1 MRRSPLLPS
10 SGAALLA
17 AALFVAPGALALPT
31 PGAHVPHA
39 VAEDPD
45 GMSIDL
51 AWLRGR
57 PTLVL
62 YEDKDTSSWNQDL
75 RDQLARLAQ
84 RDPRSRVV
92 AVVPVVDVG
101 AYDFW
106 PARGFARGAVRQE
119 AERSGMT
126 LYCDWGGGFRQ
137 ALSLRRGTSSTIL
150 LDRAGK
156 VIFARE
162 GKLSPDDAR
171 TLVRLLLEQVG
182 G

>member
-1 MRRSPLLPS
+1 M
-10 SGAALLA
+10 
-17 AALFVAPGALALPT
+17 ALPT
-31 PGAHVPHA
+31 PGARVPHA

-62 YEDKDTSSWNQDL
+62 YEDKNTSSWNQDL
-75 RDQLARLAQ
+75 REQLARLAE
-84 RDPRSRVV
+84 RDPRSAVV
-92 AVVPVVDVG
+92 AVVPVIDLG

-106 PARGFARGAVRQE
+106 PARGFARGEVRHE
-119 AERSGMT
+119 AQRSGIT

-150 LDRAGK
+150 LDRNGK

-162 GKLSPDDAR
+162 GKLSPEDGRALID
-171 TLVRLLLEQVG
+171 LLLEQVG
-182 G
+182 E

>member
-17 AALFVAPGALALPT
+17 AALFVAPSAMALPA
-31 PGAHVPHA
+31 PGAQVSHA

-51 AWLRGR
+51 AWMRGR

-62 YEDKDTSSWNQDL
+62 YEDKNTSSWNEGL
-75 RDQLARLAQ
+75 RAQLARLADS
-84 RDPRSRVV
+84 DPRSRLV
-92 AVVPVVDVG
+92 ALVPVIDVG

-106 PARGFARGAVRQE
+106 PARGFARGAVRKE
-119 AERSGMT
+119 AERAGVT

-150 LDRAGK
+150 LDRGGK
-156 VIFARE
+156 VLFARE
-162 GKLSPDDAR
+162 GKLSPDDAKA
-171 TLVRLLLEQVG
+171 LIGLLLAQVG